1 LAAGLSS
8 TCGFRDRLD
17 QMGPQDPIC
26 NAALALRRHPGNLI
40 TPLLLLG
47 IPLGNNLAGVAGAR
61 RSRG

>member
-1 LAAGLSS
+1 
-8 TCGFRDRLD
+8 
-17 QMGPQDPIC
+17 MGPQDPIC